1 MTEGETNNTWRGNR
15 RVVALDV
22 YQQRTAG
29 LDRAHSRAPRTAAIR
44 DGRRPSRLGA
54 GSRKLCL
61 SSVPFFQDL
70 GAVEDRAQVV
80 QAYFNIQAVTVLD
93 KKLANTLHR
102 NFRNL
107 QERGCESI

>member
-1 MTEGETNNTWRGNR
+1 VTEGETNNTWRGNR
-15 RVVALDV
+15 RVGALDV

-61 SSVPFFQDL
+61 SSAPFFQDP
-70 GAVEDRAQVV
+70 GAVQDRAQVV

-93 KKLANTLHR
+93 KKLVVTV
-102 NFRNL
+102 
-107 QERGCESI
+107 